1 MWLCPN
7 KALLQGSLLTLCLV
21 QSVNRIRS
29 VGGGVQKEGADKLWQ
44 ANLLQ
49 EGTTPKASGIGQLMN
64 TFEGQIEAVG
74 YM

>member
-1 MWLCPN
+1 M
-7 KALLQGSLLTLCLV
+7 
-21 QSVNRIRS
+21 
-29 VGGGVQKEGADKLWQ
+29 GGGVQKEGADKLWQ

-74 YM
+74 YMWIA